1 MRTHRRLATIS
12 FSQHG
17 HGVKAESG
25 MVPVK
30 QAARTQMLDEAR
42 TCSNQTTLC
51 GETNKA
57 SGAANQH
64 LTPAQTNPHILLRK
78 TMQTQRST
86 NNSQFFYANH
96 EFAAKKQRKHIGQQP
111 TTQYSSN
118 QTTNQL
124 RKHSKTSGQPTT
136 VFSLQYGQKMCAAID
151 STYFIFIDRQ

>member
-1 MRTHRRLATIS
+1 MVTVGACKNARNSCERTDGLQRLR

-51 GETNKA
+51 GVTNKA

-64 LTPAQTNPHILLRK
+64 LTPAQTNPHILRRK
-78 TMQTQRST
+78 TMQT
-86 NNSQFFYANH
+86 
-96 EFAAKKQRKHIGQQP
+96 
-111 TTQYSSN
+111 
-118 QTTNQL
+118 
-124 RKHSKTSGQPTT
+124 
-136 VFSLQYGQKMCAAID
+136 
-151 STYFIFIDRQ
+151 